1 MFVEFLLVE
10 MSQDGEISNRERDDG
25 SEMWRRN
32 NMHTGCVLTVII
44 TINVFANGMSA
55 IRKKL
60 GLGSNVVGL

>member
-1 MFVEFLLVE
+1 MVE
-10 MSQDGEISNRERDDG
+10 MSKDGEISNRERDDG

-32 NMHTGCVLTVII
+32 NMHTGRVSTVII
-44 TINVFANGMSA
+44 AVNVYANRMSA